1 MDKNV
6 YNMKAEKIQKQARRG
21 DYETAAKIC
30 DTIDW
35 NQVRSV
41 RMLTLVSSVYEHVK
55 EYDRAIDILL
65 MAYEEAPVGKRF
77 LYKLT
82 ELAIAAG
89 SIHEAEKY
97 YKSYIKDAGDD
108 ASRYLLRY
116 QLAEAKGEPLDKRIA
131 ILETYRRQEFDEEWA
146 CRLAELY
153 QKAGRREDCV
163 RLCDEIILWFGV
175 GPCVDR
181 AMEIKEKYEPLTASQ
196 KEHREHREIYE
207 EKIAQVARESEAE
220 EAVAP
225 AKSFASAVVPPQE
238 PEVSEPG
245 AEQEVEDDDLPRVAI
260 SDDTPVEFDASA
272 FISEEEEMQRDA
284 ESIFGETPA
293 SLDKTRQI
301 VEGNDVSRTRV
312 FEPVKEESEDSQK
325 SGMPEEAFSIGKFV
339 ESVMAD
345 AKKKQENAS
354 TALENETAA
363 DRELLKKTVESHAN
377 APAPSIFEELPE
389 DSIIP
394 ENEGILK
401 GETTENPTGEAARS
415 EDVLPTTAA
424 PEKSAEEDE
433 KKTEAENVS
442 VREPE
447 EERTIEMPLSHM
459 DRPQAAKIILR
470 APEAEE
476 PKVQLEEAE
485 TLEAAIAEEPEPGT
499 FEEDVP
505 EEELPERDAAQEE
518 QLQREAET
526 KEQEEQRRREQL
538 QREAEARK
546 AQQEKQRQ
554 EEQIR
559 REAEA
564 RKAQQEKQRRE
575 EQIRREAEEREQEEQ
590 RRREQLQ
597 REAEKKA
604 QKTARRA
611 SRELLYV
618 GCSNAPDSLNMA
630 VDALHQ
636 AYEKR
641 HGELTQVAKISSVKL
656 NNRGLVRSLS
666 NLEGKDLIIDGAS
679 TLSDEILREIVRV
692 REELDPD
699 KYFVLLDRP
708 GAIRQLKERMEQL
721 FPYEYEEEKTP
732 SILADETVPDPVSP
746 APEVR
751 KEKEPA
757 HREPEEREPERRPE
771 KRREIPPAPEK
782 TKNAEPAVKN
792 HTVYPADGEL
802 SEEQFAGWI
811 RKYAESIDC
820 VIDDGAMETIYD
832 VIDEILD
839 DGDRLTRAVAE
850 EVVED
855 AADEAERHSI
865 RNVFGSRY
873 DKDGKLILKAR
884 HFR

>member
-89 SIHEAEKY
+89 SIHEAEEY

-245 AEQEVEDDDLPRVAI
+245 AESKMEDDDLPRVAI

-325 SGMPEEAFSIGKFV
+325 SGMPGETFSIGKFV

-345 AKKKQENAS
+345 AKKQENAS
-354 TALENETAA
+354 TVLEDETAV
-363 DRELLKKTVESHAN
+363 DKKLLKKTVESYAN

-389 DSIIP
+389 DGIIP

-401 GETTENPTGEAARS
+401 DEATENPAGEAARS
-415 EDVLPTTAA
+415 ENALPTTAA

-433 KKTEAENVS
+433 KKKKAENAAA
-442 VREPE
+442 REPE

-476 PKVQLEEAE
+476 PKVQPEEAE
-485 TLEAAIAEEPEPGT
+485 TPETAIVEEPELGI
-499 FEEDVP
+499 FEENAP
-505 EEELPERDAAQEE
+505 EEELPEQDIAQEE
-518 QLQREAET
+518 QLPREAEER
-526 KEQEEQRRREQL
+526 EQEEQRRREQL

-554 EEQIR
+554 EEQLR
-559 REAEA
+559 RETEV

-575 EQIRREAEEREQEEQ
+575 EQLRREAEEREQEEQ
-590 RRREQLQ
+590 HRREHLQ

-604 QKTARRA
+604 QKAA
-611 SRELLYV
+611 HQVSRELLYV

-679 TLSDEILREIVRV
+679 TLSDEILREIMRV

-708 GAIRQLKERMEQL
+708 AAIRQLKERMEQL
-721 FPYEYEEEKTP
+721 FPCEYEEEETP

-751 KEKEPA
+751 KKKEPIR
-757 HREPEEREPERRPE
+757 REPEKREPERRLE
-771 KRREIPPAPEK
+771 KRREVLPAPEK
-782 TKNAEPAVKN
+782 TKGAEPAAKN

-811 RKYAESIDC
+811 RRYAESIDC
-820 VIDDGAMETIYD
+820 AIDDGAMEAIYD